1 MHDDTHPTLPPIGC
15 NGRGVQRSSRHQP
28 IGLQE
33 LPIRE
38 QFRLVSETG
47 AFDCFDRL
55 PLRTQMAEYEAA
67 IAEFNLP
74 VHTASW
80 FYRLGEDEALLTHN
94 LRICQAIGAR
104 CHNIMTFKH
113 HRDGHVLDDAE
124 ITDHYLRV
132 YDDAMSLGV
141 EPQLRAARQHVDR
154 GFPARTRGGPAR
166 AGAWRALP
174 LHAGLQPC
182 ELQDRQPGRAGT
194 VGRART
200 GGERQTGA
208 GPLRARLPVR
218 TMAGH
223 GHRALGPAARSRPQ
237 PTPEPVAPQR
247 GRQPWPGHPVPPCCG
262 PAPGEWHSPWHAY
275 LLEPSK
281 EAIRKVLAYHH
292 AHPHSPL
299 RHLTTEFINLPDY
312 GLGARYDLLAQNV
325 AAARFMRQAWD
336 EICAR
341 PAVQASCKGAS

>member
-1 MHDDTHPTLPPIGC
+1 MHDETHPTLPPIGC

-38 QFRLVSETG
+38 QFRLVNETG

-80 FYRLGEDEALLTHN
+80 FYRLGEDEALLAHN

-141 EPQLRAARQHVDR
+141 EPSFELHVNMWTEDFLRVREVARRVQAHGVPFHFTLDYSHVNFKIGNPAEQELSGVRELVESGELVLDPFEPGSLCEQWLDMGIVRWAQLRAA
-154 GFPARTRGGPAR
+154 GPNQ
-166 AGAWRALP
+166 P
-174 LHAGLQPC
+174 LNLWHRNEDGS
-182 ELQDRQPGRAGT
+182 PGRGI
-194 VGRART
+194 
-200 GGERQTGA
+200 QY
-208 GPLRARLPVR
+208 PMLR
-218 TMAGH
+218 
-223 GHRALGPAARSRPQ
+223 
-237 PTPEPVAPQR
+237 
-247 GRQPWPGHPVPPCCG
+247 PG
-262 PAPGEWHSPWHAY
+262 PGEWHSPWHAY

-312 GLGARYDLLAQNV
+312 GLGAGYDLLAQNV